1 MNRQN
6 ESTFAVMNQQDTDN
20 ELRVALDHFIE
31 NVFHNLFRG
40 ATTTNPDYKRVY
52 AIVSERK
59 KEKAGKPNR
68 LTDSWIMSTLSKFG
82 GKVNGEDRYQF
93 HQCIVVTILPG

>member
-1 MNRQN
+1 
-6 ESTFAVMNQQDTDN
+6 MNQQHTET

-31 NVFHNLFRG
+31 NIFPNLFRG
-40 ATTTNPDYKRVY
+40 STTTNPEYKRVY

-68 LTDSWIMSTLSKFG
+68 LTDSWIMSMLTKYG
-82 GKVNGEDRYQF
+82 GKVNGEPRYQF
-93 HQCIVVTILPG
+93 DQMILVTILPG

>member
-1 MNRQN
+1 
-6 ESTFAVMNQQDTDN
+6 MNQQHTETETDN

-31 NVFHNLFRG
+31 NVFPDLFRG

-82 GKVNGEDRYQF
+82 GTVKGQPRYQF
-93 HQCIVVTILPG
+93 DQMIVVTILPG